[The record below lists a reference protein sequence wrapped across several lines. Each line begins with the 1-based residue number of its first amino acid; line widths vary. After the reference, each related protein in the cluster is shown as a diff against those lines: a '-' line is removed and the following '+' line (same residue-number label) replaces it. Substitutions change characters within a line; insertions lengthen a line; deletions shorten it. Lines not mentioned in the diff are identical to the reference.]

1 MPKETYLNLPT
12 EKRELIENIA
22 IREFGENGYDMG
34 SINRIVAAAGIAK
47 GSFYQ
52 YFADKKDLYKF
63 LIDQTV
69 QKKIAYLSPI
79 AFEPQSHDFFTL
91 LRELFLSGLR
101 FAMENPERAKMGEW
115 LMKNP
120 DSEIYKEL
128 EEGSQSK
135 SSEFFLFMLKS
146 AESKGEIREGL
157 DLPVISDLLTDFSVS
172 MYNAVYKKTGQAFL
186 MDETILMQ
194 HVDAMIDLF
203 KFGIKSLGG
212 QNDD

>member
-22 IREFGENGYDMG
+22 ILEFSENGYDLG
-34 SINRIVAAAGIAK
+34 SINRIVAASGIAK

-52 YFADKKDLYKF
+52 YFADKKDLFKF

-79 AFEPQSHDFFTL
+79 IFDPQAHDFFTL

-146 AESKGEIREGL
+146 AESKGEIRKGL

-186 MDETILMQ
+186 MDEAVLMQ